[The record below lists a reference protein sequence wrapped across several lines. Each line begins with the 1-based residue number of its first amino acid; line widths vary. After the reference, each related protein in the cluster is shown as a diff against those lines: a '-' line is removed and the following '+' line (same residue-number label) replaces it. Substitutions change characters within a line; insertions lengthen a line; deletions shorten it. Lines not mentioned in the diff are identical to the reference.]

1 MIVDIYASGTDCIIE
16 SKEYTGK
23 ALTVADLLAE
33 CAPDMK
39 KDLPLAFELDGA
51 PADRHSMLRG
61 HARLAIR
68 LQPCDY
74 GVSFII
80 MAIIAAAAAVY
91 AAVMMSRM
99 KKKQNANDQNAGSSI
114 YDPNIQ
120 ANKAKL
126 LSPIPQQFG
135 YMKRFPDYLNERH
148 SFYLNN
154 KKYET
159 LLLSLGIGWF
169 DDSETYIGNIPS
181 KSLAGKSFVKYY
193 DPGEKIKDL
202 IITGANTVAYSRDV
216 ENGQFVI
223 KEEVTGLGIDSNN
236 YTYNLAPYK
245 NWYNSPDV
253 QGIQLNAKRS
263 PYAKKEDQTIY
274 KGRGVFYLNPWE
286 AIGFGGARAQM
297 FKSNRPETASGIMD
311 PWLSAQGVLKTQG
324 VKDSLMVIDDAPLL
338 CNAIDSNNGMCPLWT
353 PDEASDNHGWWNDS
367 VLNQYS
373 ISMTHYEKLSDTRM
387 RQWTLVW
394 VAGMFTA
401 TYSDKDMPAAL
412 PSDTVET
419 CDIPW
424 EVCTPLERLTK
435 VELYRNGSG
444 TDIKV
449 TAHGHSSAIV
459 DGSYPV
465 FDVAFTIHTDS
476 EETDYENRYEEI
488 HDYNRKTVLFSAYI
502 YGSLDSFQVPLIIIP
517 YHNHGYKF
525 NDIAITKTASA
536 NGIPDG
542 HPGNWTDYVN
552 CSTVLPDPVPHQYPG
567 EHKCNRRVVR
577 YWVDIKGQVIDVY
590 SSLPDSQFDGYYSQ
604 EIGFH
609 PQTYPYLWGAFNETD
624 DGHPFKTFYMLSAMD
639 PKFSPPYEGLLTWMQ
654 EFKWDDRSDSYHV
667 NPGDFPEMSITFVPA
682 EDGAA
687 YDGYTPYAYRP
698 QPIGK
703 PITHFQVSVNFPGGI
718 YYMKKNGG
726 YGREDVTIRI
736 AYRKIG
742 DEEWTADSHDVW
754 GNNTDEKG
762 YTYEYDVPEGEYEV
776 KVGLQ
781 GSEDSQANNQGS
793 WENLAGI
800 IGEKQVYE
808 GMTTVFCCVQS
819 SNIFSGTN
827 NNQIS
832 SFCTRQRNN
841 SGTRVEMSTIEDAA
855 IYLVQSSKYFSMPA
869 RLDYAAFKDA
879 QAKYWSGITVNGVF
893 DEKSTFWDCLQDVLK
908 IGFAEPVVKGNVIS
922 VAVDR
927 SHKDEAYKY
936 VFHADNII
944 GDVSVSYSYPTAT
957 TITEYEVQYTD
968 PNTWKQ
974 AVVFVA
980 YVPRD
985 SYSMAGESQDR
996 FFLSESEYR
1005 LLKADDTYA
1014 NYLGSGRKVRGGERS
1029 EGRIYESDSA
1039 MTESPQTLEL
1049 WGVTDRDRAILIAV
1063 RALRRQVY
1071 TSRNFSFSVDLS
1083 ALNVQYLDYVGLFVP
1098 YSTAGVSGVIR
1109 DVAKTDSSYAYLNVK
1124 TNSGRSSAWYSDA
1137 YTQEADGTA
1146 RRLTAVPQRN
1156 AEGYWDQ
1163 PNPDTWKVTGAD
1175 SVTADD
1181 AGMPIVCGKAIPCL
1195 VQSVTPGADKAK
1207 IELSEY
1213 SEEIY
1218 SKVEV
1223 YTRKGDIFDFSYY
1236 GDSSRIIA

>member
-1 MIVDIYASGTDCIIE
+1 MIVDIYASGSDCIIE
-16 SKEYTGK
+16 SKEYDGEAMTI
-23 ALTVADLLAE
+23 ADLLAE

-51 PADRHSMLRG
+51 PADRHSMLAG
-61 HARLAIR
+61 HRRLTIR

-80 MAIIAAAAAVY
+80 MAIIAAAVAVA

-274 KGRGVFYLNPWE
+274 RGRGVFYLNPWE
-286 AIGFGGARAQM
+286 GFVFGGEFGRAWAQM
-297 FKSNRPETASGIMD
+297 FESNRPETADGVMD
-311 PWLSAQGVLKTQG
+311 PWLSAQGVLKTPG

-338 CNAIDSNNGMCPLWT
+338 CNAIDSESGMCPLWT
-353 PDEASDNHGWWNDS
+353 PDEASGNHGWWNDS

-419 CDIPW
+419 CNIPW

-488 HDYNRKTVLFSAYI
+488 HDYNRKTVLFS
-502 YGSLDSFQVPLIIIP
+502 D
-517 YHNHGYKF
+517 
-525 NDIAITKTASA
+525 
-536 NGIPDG
+536 
-542 HPGNWTDYVN
+542 
-552 CSTVLPDPVPHQYPG
+552 
-567 EHKCNRRVVR
+567 
-577 YWVDIKGQVIDVY
+577 
-590 SSLPDSQFDGYYSQ
+590 
-604 EIGFH
+604 
-609 PQTYPYLWGAFNETD
+609 
-624 DGHPFKTFYMLSAMD
+624 
-639 PKFSPPYEGLLTWMQ
+639 
-654 EFKWDDRSDSYHV
+654 
-667 NPGDFPEMSITFVPA
+667 
-682 EDGAA
+682 
-687 YDGYTPYAYRP
+687 
-698 QPIGK
+698 
-703 PITHFQVSVNFPGGI
+703 
-718 YYMKKNGG
+718 
-726 YGREDVTIRI
+726 
-736 AYRKIG
+736 
-742 DEEWTADSHDVW
+742 
-754 GNNTDEKG
+754 
-762 YTYEYDVPEGEYEV
+762 
-776 KVGLQ
+776 
-781 GSEDSQANNQGS
+781 
-793 WENLAGI
+793 
-800 IGEKQVYE
+800 
-808 GMTTVFCCVQS
+808 
-819 SNIFSGTN
+819 
-827 NNQIS
+827 
-832 SFCTRQRNN
+832 
-841 SGTRVEMSTIEDAA
+841 
-855 IYLVQSSKYFSMPA
+855 
-869 RLDYAAFKDA
+869 
-879 QAKYWSGITVNGVF
+879 
-893 DEKSTFWDCLQDVLK
+893 
-908 IGFAEPVVKGNVIS
+908 
-922 VAVDR
+922 
-927 SHKDEAYKY
+927 
-936 VFHADNII
+936 
-944 GDVSVSYSYPTAT
+944 
-957 TITEYEVQYTD
+957 
-968 PNTWKQ
+968 
-974 AVVFVA
+974 
-980 YVPRD
+980 
-985 SYSMAGESQDR
+985 
-996 FFLSESEYR
+996 
-1005 LLKADDTYA
+1005 
-1014 NYLGSGRKVRGGERS
+1014 
-1029 EGRIYESDSA
+1029 
-1039 MTESPQTLEL
+1039 
-1049 WGVTDRDRAILIAV
+1049 
-1063 RALRRQVY
+1063 
-1071 TSRNFSFSVDLS
+1071 
-1083 ALNVQYLDYVGLFVP
+1083 
-1098 YSTAGVSGVIR
+1098 
-1109 DVAKTDSSYAYLNVK
+1109 
-1124 TNSGRSSAWYSDA
+1124 
-1137 YTQEADGTA
+1137 
-1146 RRLTAVPQRN
+1146 
-1156 AEGYWDQ
+1156 
-1163 PNPDTWKVTGAD
+1163 
-1175 SVTADD
+1175 
-1181 AGMPIVCGKAIPCL
+1181 
-1195 VQSVTPGADKAK
+1195 
-1207 IELSEY
+1207 
-1213 SEEIY
+1213 
-1218 SKVEV
+1218 
-1223 YTRKGDIFDFSYY
+1223 
-1236 GDSSRIIA
+1236 

>member
-33 CAPDMK
+33 CAPKMK

-51 PADRHSMLRG
+51 PADRHSMLAG
-61 HARLAIR
+61 HRRLTIR
-68 LQPCDY
+68 LQPCGY
-74 GVSFII
+74 T
-80 MAIIAAAAAVY
+80 AILIAMIVVAVAAAVY
-91 AAVMMSRM
+91 AAVMMARA
-99 KKKQNANDQNAGSSI
+99 KKKQGASDKNKGSSI
-114 YDPNIQ
+114 YDPNVQ
-120 ANKAKL
+120 ANQAKL

-169 DDSETYIGNIPS
+169 DISGTYIGNIPRE
-181 KSLAGKSFVKYY
+181 SLAGKSFVRYY
-193 DPGEKIKDL
+193 DPGEKIRDL
-202 IITGANTVAYSRDV
+202 MITGSGTTAYSTDT
-216 ENGQFVI
+216 ENGKLVVRDD
-223 KEEVTGLGIDSNN
+223 VTGLQAEDED

-253 QGIQLNAKRS
+253 QGIQLNAKKEIQS
-263 PYAKKEDQTIY
+263 VTDSGNDFGISSKKGVLTLSF
-274 KGRGVFYLNPWE
+274 RGVMFEWEKGTGTVNGSLPSEGDVFVLKESEPVCNAVIKNPWGME
-286 AIGFGGARAQM
+286 TTSQKCVAEGCGGYWTDTPQNYYQIAI
-297 FKSNRPETASGIMD
+297 
-311 PWLSAQGVLKTQG
+311 
-324 VKDSLMVIDDAPLL
+324 
-338 CNAIDSNNGMCPLWT
+338 
-353 PDEASDNHGWWNDS
+353 
-367 VLNQYS
+367 
-373 ISMTHYEKLSDTRM
+373 THYEKLDDTHFRKWELMWAGGIFYCSCSDDIITGDAPADAV
-387 RQWTLVW
+387 TSCTIPYY
-394 VAGMFTA
+394 AA
-401 TYSDKDMPAAL
+401 MPSQL
-412 PSDTVET
+412 IS
-419 CDIPW
+419 
-424 EVCTPLERLTK
+424 K
-435 VELYRNGSG
+435 VELYRYGSE
-444 TDIKV
+444 TDITV
-449 TAHGHSSAIV
+449 TAHGHGSDMV
-459 DGSYPV
+459 DGKYPV
-465 FDVAFTIHTDS
+465 FDVSFVIHTDS
-476 EETDYENRYEEI
+476 AEDNPDDRYLRIISYEKRNIPLTHTHNGNAYRWIYPLIAVPYHKIPEYSFTGISVSQSSTDSGVPGKEHFTLTGDLYLGDKRWLDYVKCDITLPEYSGTSNEMRVIRYWGGISGLRLWVAANYLWYTDVENTHGNRWTVGTLKTDILAQPQWGFDDLYVEWLETLSVGDAIVNNPNTSNVGGPDGVGHTADIALVHKPKSEITDY
-488 HDYNRKTVLFSAYI
+488 K
-502 YGSLDSFQVPLIIIP
+502 
-517 YHNHGYKF
+517 
-525 NDIAITKTASA
+525 
-536 NGIPDG
+536 
-542 HPGNWTDYVN
+542 
-552 CSTVLPDPVPHQYPG
+552 
-567 EHKCNRRVVR
+567 
-577 YWVDIKGQVIDVY
+577 
-590 SSLPDSQFDGYYSQ
+590 
-604 EIGFH
+604 
-609 PQTYPYLWGAFNETD
+609 
-624 DGHPFKTFYMLSAMD
+624 
-639 PKFSPPYEGLLTWMQ
+639 
-654 EFKWDDRSDSYHV
+654 
-667 NPGDFPEMSITFVPA
+667 
-682 EDGAA
+682 
-687 YDGYTPYAYRP
+687 GYTPYAYRP

-703 PITHFQVSVNFPGGI
+703 PITHFQVSINFPSGL
-718 YYMKKNGG
+718 YHMKNNGS
-726 YGREDVTIRI
+726 YSSETVTIYV
-736 AYRKIG
+736 AYRKINTV
-742 DEEWTADSHDVW
+742 DWTIDTHGVTGS
-754 GNNTDEKG
+754 TPDEKG
-762 YTYEYDVPEGEYEV
+762 FTYEYDVPEGEYEV

-893 DEKSTFWDCLQDVLK
+893 DEKSTFWGCLQDVLK

-957 TITEYEVQYTD
+957 TIIEYEVQYTD
-968 PNTWKQ
+968 PDTWKQ

-980 YVPRD
+980 YVPAD
-985 SYSMAGESQDR
+985 SYDMAGESQDR

-1014 NYLGSGRKVRGGERS
+1014 NYLGSGRKVRGGKS
-1029 EGRIYESDSA
+1029 EGRIYASDSA

-1071 TSRNFSFSVDLS
+1071 ITRNFSFSVDLS

-1109 DVAKTDSSYAYLNVK
+1109 DVAKTDGSYAYLNVK
-1124 TNSGRSSAWYSDA
+1124 TNSGRSLDYSDA

-1146 RRLTAVPQRN
+1146 RKLKAVPQRN
-1156 AEGYWDQ
+1156 A
-1163 PNPDTWKVTGAD
+1163 NPDTWKVTGAD

-1218 SKVEV
+1218 SEVKV
-1223 YTRKGDIFDFSYY
+1223 YTRRGDTFDFSYY
-1236 GDSSRIIA
+1236 GDSSRTIA

>member
-1 MIVDIYASGTDCIIE
+1 MIVDIYASGADCIIE
-16 SKEYTGK
+16 SKEYMGK

-39 KDLPLAFELDGA
+39 KDLPLTFELDSA
-51 PADRHSMLRG
+51 PADRHSMLAG
-61 HARLAIR
+61 HRRLTIH

-80 MAIIAAAAAVY
+80 MAIIAAAVAVA

-169 DDSETYIGNIPS
+169 DISGTYIGNIPS

-223 KEEVTGLGIDSNN
+223 KEEVTGLGIDSND

-274 KGRGVFYLNPWE
+274 KGRGVFYLNPWGGKGGSNTDE
-286 AIGFGGARAQM
+286 ACAQM

-338 CNAIDSNNGMCPLWT
+338 CNAIDCLDGMCALWT
-353 PDEASDNHGWWNDS
+353 PVEPSGNHGWWNDS

-373 ISMTHYEKLSDTRM
+373 ISMTHYEKLADTRM

-394 VAGMFTA
+394 IAGMFTA

-419 CDIPW
+419 CNIPW
-424 EVCTPLERLTK
+424 EVFTPLERLTK

-488 HDYNRKTVLFSAYI
+488 HDYNRKTVLFSTY
-502 YGSLDSFQVPLIIIP
+502 SDSCQAPLIIIP

-577 YWVDIKGQVIDVY
+577 YWVDIKGQVIVVY

-604 EIGFH
+604 KIEFSPRTDPH
-609 PQTYPYLWGAFNETD
+609 LWVESY
-624 DGHPFKTFYMLSAMD
+624 YMLSAMD
-639 PKFSPPYEGLLTWMQ
+639 SKFIPPNGELLTWMQ
-654 EFKWDDRSDSYHV
+654 EFKWNDRSDSYHV

-703 PITHFQVSVNFPGGI
+703 PITHFQVSINFAGGI
-718 YYMKKNGG
+718 YHMKKDGG

-754 GNNTDEKG
+754 GNSTDEKG
-762 YTYEYDVPEGEYEV
+762 FTYEYDVPEGEYEV

-893 DEKSTFWDCLQDVLK
+893 DEKSTFWDCLQDILK
-908 IGFAEPVVKGNVIS
+908 IGFAEPVVRGNVIS

-927 SHKDEAYKY
+927 SHKNEAFRY

-957 TITEYEVQYTD
+957 TIIEYEVQYTD
-968 PNTWKQ
+968 PDTWKQ
-974 AVVFVA
+974 AVVYVA
-980 YVPRD
+980 YVPKD
-985 SYSMAGESQDR
+985 SYGMAGESQDR
-996 FFLSESEYR
+996 YYLSESEYR

-1039 MTESPQTLEL
+1039 MTESPQTFEL

-1063 RALRRQVY
+1063 RALRRQIY
-1071 TSRNFSFSVDLS
+1071 ITRNFSFSVDLS
-1083 ALNVQYLDYVGLFVP
+1083 ALNVHYLDYVGLFVP
-1098 YSTAGVSGVIR
+1098 YSTAGVSGIIR
-1109 DVAKTDSSYAYLNVK
+1109 GVARTDSSYAYLNVK
-1124 TNSGRSSAWYSDA
+1124 TNSGRSLDHSDA

-1146 RRLTAVPQRN
+1146 RKLSVTPQRN
-1156 AEGYWDQ
+1156 AESYWEQ
-1163 PNPDTWKVTGAD
+1163 PNPDTWEVTGAD

-1195 VQSVTPGADKAK
+1195 VQSVTPDAEKAK

-1218 SKVEV
+1218 SEVKV
-1223 YTRKGDIFDFSYY
+1223 YTRRGDTFDFGYY
-1236 GDSSRIIA
+1236 GDPSRTIA

>member
-39 KDLPLAFELDGA
+39 KDLPLTFELDGA
-51 PADRHSMLRG
+51 PADRHSMLKG
-61 HARLAIR
+61 HARLTIH
-68 LQPCDY
+68 LQPC
-74 GVSFII
+74 GFTALLVATLVV
-80 MAIIAAAAAVY
+80 AIAAAVY
-91 AAVMMSRM
+91 AAIMMSRM
-99 KKKQNANDQNAGSSI
+99 KKKQGASDKNKGSSI

-120 ANKAKL
+120 ANQAKL

-169 DDSETYIGNIPS
+169 DISGTYIGNIPRE
-181 KSLAGKSFVKYY
+181 SLAGKSFVRYY
-193 DPGEKIKDL
+193 DPGEKIRDL
-202 IITGANTVAYSRDV
+202 MITGSGTTAYSMYT
-216 ENGQFVI
+216 ENGKLVVRDD
-223 KEEVTGLGIDSNN
+223 VTGLQAEDED

-253 QGIQLNAKRS
+253 QGIQLNAK
-263 PYAKKEDQTIY
+263 
-274 KGRGVFYLNPWE
+274 KGGLIADENTFS
-286 AIGFGGARAQM
+286 ISG
-297 FKSNRPETASGIMD
+297 ETKWSGIAF
-311 PWLSAQGVLKTQG
+311 LSQWYPVGVVQASFKTG
-324 VKDSLMVIDDAPLL
+324 AAPSGSLPAEPEVFTMGSCLVRTDKYN
-338 CNAIDSNNGMCPLWT
+338 CN
-353 PDEASDNHGWWNDS
+353 
-367 VLNQYS
+367 VLNRMGGYWTDTPQNYYR
-373 ISMTHYEKLSDTRM
+373 IIMTYHEKLSDTQM
-387 RQWTLVW
+387 RVWELVW
-394 VAGMFTA
+394 FGGVFCCSHTDEPLSG
-401 TYSDKDMPAAL
+401 DMPADGV
-412 PSDTVET
+412 SQCTVPFY
-419 CDIPW
+419 IPMPIQ
-424 EVCTPLERLTK
+424 CLRK
-435 VELYRNGSG
+435 VEVVRYGSK
-444 TDIKV
+444 TDITV
-449 TAHGHSSAIV
+449 TAHGHGSDMV
-459 DGSYPV
+459 DGKYPV
-465 FDVAFTIHTDS
+465 FDVSFVIHTDFMPEGGDDS
-476 EETDYENRYEEI
+476 LMTVTGYGKKNILKDYSDNGGGIEIYPIIAVPYHKLDSYTFNSISVTRTDAGSGVPDKSAFVEDIPGWGAIRWLDYVKCDVSLPTDASGNRAEVIKCTGDLSGTKVTLSADDLTYSNVQTDGNGNQYKYVTGFRGVI
-488 HDYNRKTVLFSAYI
+488 GAQPQWGFDRFSA
-502 YGSLDSFQVPLIIIP
+502 LAPSFSEGMWL
-517 YHNHGYKF
+517 K
-525 NDIAITKTASA
+525 
-536 NGIPDG
+536 
-542 HPGNWTDYVN
+542 PGNPISLSFTAKPAAD
-552 CSTVLPDPVPHQYPG
+552 TVD
-567 EHKCNRRVVR
+567 
-577 YWVDIKGQVIDVY
+577 
-590 SSLPDSQFDGYYSQ
+590 
-604 EIGFH
+604 
-609 PQTYPYLWGAFNETD
+609 TY
-624 DGHPFKTFYMLSAMD
+624 K
-639 PKFSPPYEGLLTWMQ
+639 
-654 EFKWDDRSDSYHV
+654 
-667 NPGDFPEMSITFVPA
+667 
-682 EDGAA
+682 
-687 YDGYTPYAYRP
+687 GYTPYAYRP

-703 PITHFQVSVNFPGGI
+703 PITHFQVSINFPSGL
-718 YYMKKNGG
+718 YHMKDNGDYSG
-726 YGREDVTIRI
+726 EDVTIYV
-736 AYRKIG
+736 AYRKINTA
-742 DEEWTADSHDVW
+742 EWIVDTHSVSGW
-754 GNNTDEKG
+754 TPDEKG
-762 YTYEYDVPEGEYEV
+762 FTYEYDVPEGEYEV

-869 RLDYAAFKDA
+869 RLDYAALKDA

-908 IGFAEPVVKGNVIS
+908 IGFAEPIVRGNVIS

-968 PNTWKQ
+968 PDTWKQ

-985 SYSMAGESQDR
+985 SYDMAGEEQDR

-1005 LLKADDTYA
+1005 LLKADDTYE

-1071 TSRNFSFSVDLS
+1071 TNRSFSFSVDLS

-1124 TNSGRSSAWYSDA
+1124 TNSGRSLDYSDA

-1146 RRLTAVPQRN
+1146 RKLTAVPQRK
-1156 AEGYWDQ
+1156 
-1163 PNPDTWKVTGAD
+1163 PNPDTWEVTGAD

-1218 SKVEV
+1218 GEVKV
-1223 YTRKGDIFDFSYY
+1223 YTRKGDTFDFSYY
-1236 GDSSRIIA
+1236 GDSSRTIA

>member
-23 ALTVADLLAE
+23 ALTVADLIAE

-39 KDLPLAFELDGA
+39 KGLPLAFELDGA

-61 HARLAIR
+61 HARLAIH
-68 LQPCDY
+68 LQPCY
-74 GVSFII
+74 GWEFVIAAII
-80 MAIIAAAAAVY
+80 IAIAAAVF
-91 AAVMMSRM
+91 AAVMMSKA
-99 KKKQNANDQNAGSSI
+99 KKKQGGASDKNKGSSI
-114 YDPNIQ
+114 YDPNVQ
-120 ANKAKL
+120 ANQAKL

-169 DDSETYIGNIPS
+169 DISGTYIGNIPRE
-181 KSLAGKSFVKYY
+181 SLAGKSFVRYY
-193 DPGEKIKDL
+193 DPGEKIRDL
-202 IITGANTVAYSRDV
+202 MITGSGTTAYSMHT
-216 ENGQFVI
+216 ENGKLVI
-223 KEEVTGLGIDSNN
+223 RDDVTGLQTEDED

-253 QGIQLNAKRS
+253 QGIQLNAKKGGLIADSQENTFSISGETTRS
-263 PYAKKEDQTIY
+263 GIAFLTPWMPAGVVRASFEIGNAATSGSLPAESEVFTMGSCLARTDKYGCANVMNWMGGYWTDTPQNYYQIIMTYHEKLPDAQMRVWELMWF
-274 KGRGVFYLNPWE
+274 GGVFYCSHADEPL
-286 AIGFGGARAQM
+286 
-297 FKSNRPETASGIMD
+297 SG
-311 PWLSAQGVLKTQG
+311 
-324 VKDSLMVIDDAPLL
+324 
-338 CNAIDSNNGMCPLWT
+338 
-353 PDEASDNHGWWNDS
+353 
-367 VLNQYS
+367 
-373 ISMTHYEKLSDTRM
+373 
-387 RQWTLVW
+387 
-394 VAGMFTA
+394 
-401 TYSDKDMPAAL
+401 DMPADSVSQCIV
-412 PSDTVET
+412 PFS
-419 CDIPW
+419 IPMPIQ
-424 EVCTPLERLTK
+424 CLRK
-435 VELYRNGSG
+435 VELVRYGSK
-444 TDIKV
+444 TDITV
-449 TAHGHSSAIV
+449 TAHGHGSDMV
-459 DGSYPV
+459 DGKYPV
-465 FDVAFTIHTDS
+465 FDVSFVIHTDFMPKDGDDS
-476 EETDYENRYEEI
+476 LMTVKRYEKKNISKDYSALDNGRGIEI
-488 HDYNRKTVLFSAYI
+488 YPIIAVPYHK
-502 YGSLDSFQVPLIIIP
+502 LDSYTFNSISVTRTDADSGVPDESTFGKDVPDWGSSEWLNYVKCDINLPTDASGDRAEVIKCTGDLSGTKVALSADDLTYSDVQV
-517 YHNHGYKF
+517 
-525 NDIAITKTASA
+525 
-536 NGIPDG
+536 DG
-542 HPGNWTDYVN
+542 KKYVTSFSGVIGAQPQWGFDNLSSHAGGTWLEPGNPISLSFTAK
-552 CSTVLPDPVPHQYPG
+552 PVAG
-567 EHKCNRRVVR
+567 A
-577 YWVDIKGQVIDVY
+577 VD
-590 SSLPDSQFDGYYSQ
+590 
-604 EIGFH
+604 
-609 PQTYPYLWGAFNETD
+609 TY
-624 DGHPFKTFYMLSAMD
+624 K
-639 PKFSPPYEGLLTWMQ
+639 
-654 EFKWDDRSDSYHV
+654 
-667 NPGDFPEMSITFVPA
+667 
-682 EDGAA
+682 
-687 YDGYTPYAYRP
+687 GYTPYAYRP

-703 PITHFQVSVNFPGGI
+703 PITHFQVSINFPGGL
-718 YYMKKNGG
+718 YHMKDNGD
-726 YGREDVTIRI
+726 YSREDVTIYV
-736 AYRKIG
+736 AYRKINTA
-742 DEEWTADSHDVW
+742 EWIVDTHVVS
-754 GNNTDEKG
+754 GETPDEKG
-762 YTYEYDVPEGEYEV
+762 FTYEYDVPKGEYEV

-808 GMTTVFCCVQS
+808 GMTTVFCCAQS

-869 RLDYAAFKDA
+869 RLDYAAFKNA

-908 IGFAEPVVKGNVIS
+908 IGFAEPIVRGNVIS

-944 GDVSVSYSYPTAT
+944 GDVSVSCSYPTAT
-957 TITEYEVQYTD
+957 TIIEYEVQYTD
-968 PNTWKQ
+968 PDTWKQ
-974 AVVFVA
+974 AVVYVA
-980 YVPRD
+980 YVPKD
-985 SYSMAGESQDR
+985 SYDMTGEEQDR

-1071 TSRNFSFSVDLS
+1071 ITRNFSFSVDLS
-1083 ALNVQYLDYVGLFVP
+1083 ALNVQYLDYVGLFIP
-1098 YSTAGVSGVIR
+1098 YSTAGISGVIR
-1109 DVAKTDSSYAYLNVK
+1109 DVAKTDSGYAYLNVK
-1124 TNSGRSSAWYSDA
+1124 TNSGRSLDYSDA

-1146 RRLTAVPQRN
+1146 RKLTAVPQRN
-1156 AEGYWDQ
+1156 AESYWEQ

-1195 VQSVTPGADKAK
+1195 VQSVTPDAEKAK
-1207 IELSEY
+1207 VELSEY

-1218 SKVEV
+1218 GEAKV
-1223 YTRKGDIFDFSYY
+1223 YTRRGDTFDFSYY
-1236 GDSSRIIA
+1236 GDPSRTIA

>member
-1 MIVDIYASGTDCIIE
+1 MSVNFAGGIYH
-16 SKEYTGK
+16 
-23 ALTVADLLAE
+23 
-33 CAPDMK
+33 MK
-39 KDLPLAFELDGA
+39 KD
-51 PADRHSMLRG
+51 
-61 HARLAIR
+61 
-68 LQPCDY
+68 
-74 GVSFII
+74 
-80 MAIIAAAAAVY
+80 
-91 AAVMMSRM
+91 
-99 KKKQNANDQNAGSSI
+99 
-114 YDPNIQ
+114 
-120 ANKAKL
+120 
-126 LSPIPQQFG
+126 
-135 YMKRFPDYLNERH
+135 
-148 SFYLNN
+148 
-154 KKYET
+154 
-159 LLLSLGIGWF
+159 
-169 DDSETYIGNIPS
+169 
-181 KSLAGKSFVKYY
+181 
-193 DPGEKIKDL
+193 
-202 IITGANTVAYSRDV
+202 
-216 ENGQFVI
+216 
-223 KEEVTGLGIDSNN
+223 
-236 YTYNLAPYK
+236 
-245 NWYNSPDV
+245 
-253 QGIQLNAKRS
+253 
-263 PYAKKEDQTIY
+263 
-274 KGRGVFYLNPWE
+274 
-286 AIGFGGARAQM
+286 
-297 FKSNRPETASGIMD
+297 
-311 PWLSAQGVLKTQG
+311 
-324 VKDSLMVIDDAPLL
+324 
-338 CNAIDSNNGMCPLWT
+338 
-353 PDEASDNHGWWNDS
+353 
-367 VLNQYS
+367 
-373 ISMTHYEKLSDTRM
+373 
-387 RQWTLVW
+387 
-394 VAGMFTA
+394 
-401 TYSDKDMPAAL
+401 
-412 PSDTVET
+412 
-419 CDIPW
+419 
-424 EVCTPLERLTK
+424 
-435 VELYRNGSG
+435 
-444 TDIKV
+444 
-449 TAHGHSSAIV
+449 
-459 DGSYPV
+459 GSY
-465 FDVAFTIHTDS
+465 S
-476 EETDYENRYEEI
+476 
-488 HDYNRKTVLFSAYI
+488 
-502 YGSLDSFQVPLIIIP
+502 
-517 YHNHGYKF
+517 
-525 NDIAITKTASA
+525 
-536 NGIPDG
+536 
-542 HPGNWTDYVN
+542 
-552 CSTVLPDPVPHQYPG
+552 
-567 EHKCNRRVVR
+567 
-577 YWVDIKGQVIDVY
+577 
-590 SSLPDSQFDGYYSQ
+590 
-604 EIGFH
+604 
-609 PQTYPYLWGAFNETD
+609 
-624 DGHPFKTFYMLSAMD
+624 
-639 PKFSPPYEGLLTWMQ
+639 
-654 EFKWDDRSDSYHV
+654 
-667 NPGDFPEMSITFVPA
+667 
-682 EDGAA
+682 
-687 YDGYTPYAYRP
+687 
-698 QPIGK
+698 
-703 PITHFQVSVNFPGGI
+703 
-718 YYMKKNGG
+718 
-726 YGREDVTIRI
+726 REDVTIRI

-754 GNNTDEKG
+754 GNSTDEKG
-762 YTYEYDVPEGEYEV
+762 FTYEYDVPEGEYEV

-908 IGFAEPVVKGNVIS
+908 IGFAEPVVRGNVIS

-968 PNTWKQ
+968 PDTWKQ

-980 YVPRD
+980 YVPVD
-985 SYSMAGESQDR
+985 SYDMAGESQDR

-1005 LLKADDTYA
+1005 LLKADDTYE

-1071 TSRNFSFSVDLS
+1071 ITRNFSFSVDLS

-1124 TNSGRSSAWYSDA
+1124 TNSGRSASYSDA

-1146 RRLTAVPQRN
+1146 RKLTAVPQKN
-1156 AEGYWDQ
+1156 AEGYWSQ

-1218 SKVEV
+1218 SKVKV
-1223 YTRKGDIFDFSYY
+1223 YTRRGDTFDFSYY
-1236 GDSSRIIA
+1236 GDSSRTIA

>member
-16 SKEYTGK
+16 SKEYDGEAMTI
-23 ALTVADLLAE
+23 ADLLAE

-39 KDLPLAFELDGA
+39 KDLPLTFELDGA
-51 PADRHSMLRG
+51 PADRHSMLAG
-61 HARLAIR
+61 HRRLTIH

-80 MAIIAAAAAVY
+80 MAIIAVAVAVA

-169 DDSETYIGNIPS
+169 DISSTYIGNIPRE
-181 KSLAGKSFVKYY
+181 SLAGKSFVKYY

-223 KEEVTGLGIDSNN
+223 KDEVTGLGIDSNN

-263 PYAKKEDQTIY
+263 PYTKKEDQTIY
-274 KGRGVFYLNPWE
+274 KGRGVFWVNPLYG
-286 AIGFGGARAQM
+286 ATNIGWSRAQM

-324 VKDSLMVIDDAPLL
+324 VKDSSRPLVMVIDDAPLL
-338 CNAIDSNNGMCPLWT
+338 CNSIDSRTGLCPLWT
-353 PDEASDNHGWWNDS
+353 ADEAPDNHGWWNDS

-419 CDIPW
+419 CSIPW
-424 EVCTPLERLTK
+424 KVFTPLERLTK

-488 HDYNRKTVLFSAYI
+488 HDYNRKTVFFSASFYT
-502 YGSLDSFQVPLIIIP
+502 SQDRFQVPLIIIP

-525 NDIAITKTASA
+525 NDIAITKTAST

-552 CSTVLPDPVPHQYPG
+552 CSAVLPDPVMHQYPG
-567 EHKCNRRVVR
+567 EHKCNCRVVR

-604 EIGFH
+604 EIMFLST
-609 PQTYPYLWGAFNETD
+609 TYTYLWGVRNRSGIQTD
-624 DGHPFKTFYMLSAMD
+624 YMLSAMD
-639 PKFSPPYEGLLTWMQ
+639 PTFFPWPDDDLLTWMQ
-654 EFKWDDRSDSYHV
+654 EFKWNDRSDSYHV
-667 NPGDFPEMSITFVPA
+667 NPGDFPKMSITLVPA

-703 PITHFQVSVNFPGGI
+703 PITHFQVSVNFAGGI
-718 YYMKKNGG
+718 YHMKKDGS

-742 DEEWTADSHDVW
+742 DEKWTADSHDVW
-754 GNNTDEKG
+754 GDNTDEKG
-762 YTYEYDVPEGEYEV
+762 FTYEYDVPEGEYEV

-832 SFCTRQRNN
+832 CFCARQRNN

-869 RLDYAAFKDA
+869 RLDYAALKDA

-968 PNTWKQ
+968 PDTWKQ

-980 YVPRD
+980 YVPEH
-985 SYSMAGESQDR
+985 SYDMAGESQDR

-1005 LLKADDTYA
+1005 LLKADDTYE
-1014 NYLGSGRKVRGGERS
+1014 NYLSSGRKVRGGERS
-1029 EGRIYESDSA
+1029 YGRIYESDSA

-1071 TSRNFSFSVDLS
+1071 TNRSFSFSVDLS

-1109 DVAKTDSSYAYLNVK
+1109 DVAKTDGSYAYLNVK
-1124 TNSGRSSAWYSDA
+1124 TNSGRSASYSDA

-1146 RRLTAVPQRN
+1146 RKLTAVPQKN
-1156 AEGYWDQ
+1156 AKSYS
-1163 PNPDTWKVTGAD
+1163 DTWKVTGAD

-1218 SKVEV
+1218 GKVKV
-1223 YTRKGDIFDFSYY
+1223 YTRRGDIFDFSYY
-1236 GDSSRIIA
+1236 GDSSRTIA

>member
-16 SKEYTGK
+16 SKEYDGEAMTI
-23 ALTVADLLAE
+23 ADLLAE

-39 KDLPLAFELDGA
+39 KDLPLTFELDGA
-51 PADRHSMLRG
+51 PAGRHSMLAG
-61 HARLAIR
+61 HRRLTIH

-80 MAIIAAAAAVY
+80 MAIIAAAVAVA

-135 YMKRFPDYLNERH
+135 YMKRFPDYLSERH

-169 DDSETYIGNIPS
+169 DISSTYIGNIPRE
-181 KSLAGKSFVKYY
+181 SLAGKSFVKYY

-223 KEEVTGLGIDSNN
+223 KDEVTGLGIDSNN

-263 PYAKKEDQTIY
+263 PYTKKEDQTIY
-274 KGRGVFYLNPWE
+274 KGRGVFWLTPWSE
-286 AIGFGGARAQM
+286 AINVESSRVQM
-297 FKSNRPETASGIMD
+297 FKSNRPETASGMMD

-324 VKDSLMVIDDAPLL
+324 VKNSQDSLMMVIDDAPLL
-338 CNAIDSNNGMCPLWT
+338 CNSIDSRTGLCPLRT
-353 PDEASDNHGWWNDS
+353 PNEAPDNHGWWNDS

-419 CDIPW
+419 CNIPW
-424 EVCTPLERLTK
+424 KVYAPLERLTK

-488 HDYNRKTVLFSAYI
+488 HDYNRKTVFFSARF
-502 YGSLDSFQVPLIIIP
+502 YGTSYRYQVPLIIIP

-525 NDIAITKTASA
+525 NDIAITKTAST
-536 NGIPDG
+536 NGIPGG

-552 CSTVLPDPVPHQYPG
+552 CSTVLPDPVPYQYPG
-567 EHKCNRRVVR
+567 EHKCNCRVVR
-577 YWVDIKGQVIDVY
+577 YWVDIKGQVIDVW
-590 SSLPDSQFDGYYSQ
+590 SSLPDTFDGYYSQ
-604 EIGFH
+604 AIKFRTVID
-609 PQTYPYLWGAFNETD
+609 PNLWGMGGESNDWNA
-624 DGHPFKTFYMLSAMD
+624 YMLSAMD
-639 PKFSPPYEGLLTWMQ
+639 PKFFPQPDDELLTWMQ
-654 EFKWDDRSDSYHV
+654 EFKWNDRSDSYHV
-667 NPGDFPEMSITFVPA
+667 NPGDFPEMSITLVPA

-703 PITHFQVSVNFPGGI
+703 PITHFQVSVNFAGGI
-718 YYMKKNGG
+718 YHMKKDGS

-754 GNNTDEKG
+754 GDNTDEKG
-762 YTYEYDVPEGEYEV
+762 FTYEYDVPEGEYEV

-832 SFCTRQRNN
+832 SFCARQRNN

-869 RLDYAAFKDA
+869 RLDYAALKDA

-968 PNTWKQ
+968 PDTWKQ

-980 YVPRD
+980 YVPEH
-985 SYSMAGESQDR
+985 SYDMAGESQDR

-1005 LLKADDTYA
+1005 LLKADDTYE
-1014 NYLGSGRKVRGGERS
+1014 NYLSSGRKVRGGERS
-1029 EGRIYESDSA
+1029 YGRIYESDSA

-1071 TSRNFSFSVDLS
+1071 TNRSFSFSVDLS

-1109 DVAKTDSSYAYLNVK
+1109 DVAKTDGSYAYLNVK
-1124 TNSGRSSAWYSDA
+1124 TNSGRSASYSDA

-1146 RRLTAVPQRN
+1146 RKLTAVPQRK
-1156 AEGYWDQ
+1156 EQW
-1163 PNPDTWKVTGAD
+1163 NPDTWKVTGAD

-1218 SKVEV
+1218 GKVKV
-1223 YTRKGDIFDFSYY
+1223 YTRRGDIFDFSYY
-1236 GDSSRIIA
+1236 GDSSRTIA